1 MTVDHLIFNK
11 LKCYPFIEN
20 PTGHYVISGGNGIG
34 GGFGSIS
41 IHFEIS
47 KDGKLSVTRAE
58 GGEGEI
64 PIENLT
70 INKY

>member
-1 MTVDHLIFNK
+1 MAIDHLVFNK
-11 LKCYPFIEN
+11 LKYYPFIEN
-20 PTGHYVISGGNGIG
+20 PTGHYEFSGGNGTG
-34 GGFGSIS
+34 GGLGSIS

-47 KDGKLSVTRAE
+47 KDGKLSVARAE